1 MKWNCFKKR
10 KILDYSIM
18 GEYSNL
24 IWPRIATLENL
35 LNGGFPTFKGS
46 FCQCIYMCY
55 KKRQF
60 TQIMTSSVGSTYLI
74 WQRKEQKKQNR
85 KAELIYFEP
94 RWEPHSNQKW
104 MGYTLACVLPRGEQS
119 WCSEAIEHHEVFYTT
134 WQGASHTAKL
144 RVKEASKP
152 HSHVYW
158 YSSGPLFCHLIAHQ
172 KLYTSPVNQDSLTTW
187 ILLDP
192 QTKPFPISSS
202 SSSLKLGHLKF
213 QMIDFPYAPS

>member
-1 MKWNCFKKR
+1 MVVFQHLKGASASVYICVIR
-10 KILDYSIM
+10 KGNSPKLW
-18 GEYSNL
+18 L
-24 IWPRIATLENL
+24 PQLVQHTLS
-35 LNGGFPTFKGS
+35 G
-46 FCQCIYMCY
+46 
-55 KKRQF
+55 
-60 TQIMTSSVGSTYLI
+60 
-74 WQRKEQKKQNR
+74 KEKNR
-85 KAELIYFEP
+85 KNKTE
-94 RWEPHSNQKW
+94 K
-104 MGYTLACVLPRGEQS
+104 QS
-119 WCSEAIEHHEVFYTT
+119 WSTLNQDESLIRIRNEWVTHLHVFCPEESKV
-134 WQGASHTAKL
+134 GAQRPLNTIKCFIPHGRGHSHTAKL